1 MNANGPRVV
10 RVPSDHEAVR
20 DVVRAV
26 ATDDLDLLY
35 SGIERLHQ
43 FQLWPDAMRALR
55 QAGASASPRMQREF
69 LETYAAHGI
78 GVHRQ
83 LLSDA
88 DAVGALRL
96 LVPPYNGPSMQLY
109 RGDAAW
115 TYRKRKYGLNWTADR
130 DVAASHAYAWQLHPG
145 GAILLQADAP
155 KRAIIS
161 APFLL
166 EDAPALAKAETQYIV
181 DRRRLRNVRVIQKI
195 ASVDW
200 HQR

>member
-1 MNANGPRVV
+1 
-10 RVPSDHEAVR
+10 VPSDHEAVR

-26 ATDDLDLLY
+26 LTDDLQLLY
-35 SGIERLHQ
+35 SAFERLHQ
-43 FQLWPDAMRALR
+43 YLLWPDAMRALR
-55 QAGASASPRMQREF
+55 QAGAYASPRMQREF
-69 LETYAAHGI
+69 LAIYLEHGI

-83 LLSDA
+83 LLSDG

-96 LVPPYNGPSMQLY
+96 LVPPYSGPSMQLY

-115 TYRKRKYGLNWTADR
+115 TYRNRTYGLNWTPDR
-130 DVAASHAYAWQLHPG
+130 DAATSHAHTWQLHPG
-145 GAILLQADAP
+145 GGILLQADAP
-155 KRAIIS
+155 SQAIIS

-166 EDAPALAKAETQYIV
+166 EDAPVLAKAEAQYIV
-181 DRRRLRNVRVIQKI
+181 DRRRLRNVRVIQEF

>member
-1 MNANGPRVV
+1 
-10 RVPSDHEAVR
+10 VPSDHEAVR

-26 ATDDLDLLY
+26 GTDDLELLY
-35 SGIERLHQ
+35 SAFERLHQ
-43 FQLWPDAMRALR
+43 NLLWPDAMRALR
-55 QAGASASPRMQREF
+55 QAGARASPRMQREF
-69 LETYAAHGI
+69 IEIYFEHGI

-96 LVPPYNGPSMQLY
+96 LVPPYEGPSMQLY

-115 TYRKRKYGLNWTADR
+115 TYRNRKYGLDWTPER
-130 DVAASHAYAWQLHPG
+130 DVAASHAYTWQLHPG
-145 GAILLQADAP
+145 GGVLLQADASS
-155 KRAIIS
+155 RAIIS

-166 EDAPALAKAETQYIV
+166 EDAPALAKAEAQYIV
-181 DRRRLRNVRVIQKI
+181 DRRRLRNVRVMQKF